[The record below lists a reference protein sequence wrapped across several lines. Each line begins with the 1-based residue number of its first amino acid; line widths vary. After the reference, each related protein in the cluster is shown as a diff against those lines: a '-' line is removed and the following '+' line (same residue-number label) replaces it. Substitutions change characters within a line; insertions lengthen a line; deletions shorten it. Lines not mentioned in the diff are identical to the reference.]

1 MAEVVS
7 KRPER
12 PRRHMKITLK
22 SGLCQG
28 PKEGGQEGKGR
39 RAHRLAHPDGHLPSC
54 WLAPGLSRVTFPKDF
69 LRWREQSLNEE
80 RAPGTQQ
87 GINSPQEAPPAR
99 AKEAVPCKDVTVN
112 PLRPKGDR
120 GMGVRTHIPRP
131 MSESGGFSPG
141 STANLWVTLG
151 KLYSLSGSVSPY
163 IRWENICIYDGKRV
177 TNTLP
182 MPDTKS
188 PQGHIH
194 F

>member
-1 MAEVVS
+1 MAKVVS

-12 PRRHMKITLK
+12 PRRHTKLTLK

-28 PKEGGQEGKGR
+28 PREGGQGQEGEGG
-39 RAHRLAHPDGHLPSC
+39 RAHRLDHPDGHLPSC
-54 WLAPGLSRVTFPKDF
+54 CLAPGLSRVTFPKDF
-69 LRWREQSLNEE
+69 LRWCEQSLNEE
-80 RAPGTQQ
+80 RDPGTQQ

-99 AKEAVPCKDVTVN
+99 AKEAVPCKDVIVN

-151 KLYSLSGSVSPY
+151 KLYSLSGSQFP
-163 IRWENICIYDGKRV
+163 
-177 TNTLP
+177 
-182 MPDTKS
+182 
-188 PQGHIH
+188 HI
-194 F
+194 